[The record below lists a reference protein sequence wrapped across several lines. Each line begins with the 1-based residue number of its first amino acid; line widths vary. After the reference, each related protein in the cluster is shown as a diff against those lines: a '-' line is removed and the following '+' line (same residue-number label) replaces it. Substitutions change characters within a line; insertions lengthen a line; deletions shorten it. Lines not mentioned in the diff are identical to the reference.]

1 MRLKALLLSAVM
13 MTAPLAVQAQS
24 LTDAQKTEMGDVIR
38 AYLLEHPELLR
49 EMAEKLEA
57 KDRDAEQTART
68 EGLEKNKDVI
78 FKLAGDA
85 VVGNPQGDVTVIEFL
100 DYNCGWCKKS
110 VKEVASLVAADP
122 KLRIVMKE
130 FPIFGE
136 NSEHAA
142 RAALAS
148 KKQGK
153 YWELHQALFAHE
165 GQVTKDVVNETAK
178 GLGLDMA
185 KLEADMK
192 SPEVLDTIA
201 ANYDLAKS
209 LALNG
214 TPAFIIDTNV
224 VPGYIPQND
233 IQGYVNEVRS
243 NGCKYC

>member
-1 MRLKALLLSAVM
+1 MFLRALLLSTVLLV
-13 MTAPLAVQAQS
+13 APAMADS
-24 LTDAQKTEMGDVIR
+24 FTDQQKTEMGDVIK

-57 KDRDAEQTART
+57 QDRANEVTART

-78 FKLAGDA
+78 FRLAGDA
-85 VVGNPQGDVTVIEFL
+85 VVGNPKGDVTVVEFM

-110 VKEVASLVAADP
+110 VKEVSALVATDT
-122 KLRIVMKE
+122 KLRVVMKE

-136 NSEHAA
+136 HSEYAA

-148 KKQGK
+148 KKQNK
-153 YWELHQALFAHE
+153 YWEFHQAMFAHE
-165 GQVTKDVVNETAK
+165 GQLTTDGVKEIAL
-178 GLGLDMA
+178 GLGIDLA

-192 SPEVLDTIA
+192 APEVLDTIA
-201 ANYDLAKS
+201 ANYDLGKAM
-209 LALNG
+209 ALNG

-224 VPGYIPQND
+224 VPGYIPQAE
-233 IQGYVNEVRS
+233 IQAYIIEART

>member
-24 LTDAQKTEMGDVIR
+24 LNDAQKTEMGDVIR